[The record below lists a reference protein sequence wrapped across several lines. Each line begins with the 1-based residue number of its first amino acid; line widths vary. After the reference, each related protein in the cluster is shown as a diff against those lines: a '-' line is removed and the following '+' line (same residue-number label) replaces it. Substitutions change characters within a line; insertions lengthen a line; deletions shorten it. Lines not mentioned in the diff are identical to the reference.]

1 VSDGGQAAR
10 LWSRGRAP
18 GLLALAAVFSAGI
31 HTALVPGHLKEMP
44 PLRW

>member
-1 VSDGGQAAR
+1 MGRPRDFGRAAAR
-10 LWSRGRAP
+10 R